1 MSADWKNPCWNVIAE
16 PGGLAICVTSWCV
29 PCFTYGMNLRHLGD
43 APEGAN
49 VFCAGDMSKACCLY
63 CCATMVG
70 CGCAVHIPARQYIR
84 KKYNI
89 SEPTHG
95 ILEDVFLTWCCPC
108 CTVTQEYNEI
118 MSRNGGAGGKP
129 AVVGKAGN
137 ALADDA
143 KKAANTAVVGAK
155 QAVDNAAGS
164 AEKKEEKDEKKEEPK
179 EEKKEAEAEAKTEK
193 KDEAV
198 AEVNKEK
205 KEEAVAG
212 EKKDEAKAE

>member
-118 MSRNGGAGGKP
+118 MSRNGGAGGFDDLK
-129 AVVGKAGN
+129 KAGN

-164 AEKKEEKDEKKEEPK
+164 AEKKEE
-179 EEKKEAEAEAKTEK
+179 
-193 KDEAV
+193 
-198 AEVNKEK
+198 
-205 KEEAVAG
+205 
-212 EKKDEAKAE
+212 